1 MRGVGGYPSSA
12 SSYWS
17 TNQRFEPTR
26 TTATATATASA
37 SAIKANN
44 PNLVYRI
51 RNSSPSTAV
60 VTSPIHSSSSWAYS
74 KYDKKSEVKRKR
86 RIISYKAYVVEGKV
100 KASIRSTFRFIK
112 NKYSSI
118 VHGYN

>member
-1 MRGVGGYPSSA
+1 MRGVGDYPSSA

-17 TNQRFEPTR
+17 ANQRFEPTR
-26 TTATATATASA
+26 TAVATA

-44 PNLVYRI
+44 PNLVYRV
-51 RNSSPSTAV
+51 RKSSISTAV
-60 VTSPIHSSSSWAYS
+60 ATSPIPSSSSWAYS

-100 KASIRSTFRFIK
+100 KASIRSTFKFIK

-118 VHGYN
+118 VHGY

>member
-26 TTATATATASA
+26 TTATTTA

-44 PNLVYRI
+44 PNLVYRV

-60 VTSPIHSSSSWAYS
+60 VTSPIPSSSSWAYS